1 MGTQGPFCGQQGA
14 CRPPKWRPAA
24 SSRRNEKTQEDL
36 VGHRPQRVF
45 GHAEDALRHEAVVGA
60 AEDEAFVEGVGE
72 HLVDDTGLHLRRDLV
87 QHHSVVVEVIRRRV
101 PGGPGGFAFRVYALG
116 LSFVDRGVS

>member
-1 MGTQGPFCGQQGA
+1 MDSGDLGHLKQKKDCQ
-14 CRPPKWRPAA
+14 
-24 SSRRNEKTQEDL
+24 DL
-36 VGHRPQRVF
+36 VGHRPKRVF
-45 GHAEDALRHEAVVGA
+45 GHAEDALRHEAVVRA
-60 AEDEAFVEGVGE
+60 AENEAFIEGVGE

-116 LSFVDRGVS
+116 LSLVDRDAS